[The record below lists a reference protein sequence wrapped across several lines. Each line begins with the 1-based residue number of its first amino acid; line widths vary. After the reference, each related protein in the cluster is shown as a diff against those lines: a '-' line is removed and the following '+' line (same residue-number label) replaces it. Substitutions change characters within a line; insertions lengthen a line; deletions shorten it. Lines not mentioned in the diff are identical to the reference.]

1 MATVTMSQIL
11 TFRQHV
17 GFFLNQK
24 LPLPVAY
31 KLTKI
36 NNAAE
41 KEAEFYQE
49 KFNAIVDKYA
59 KKDENG
65 NLVFSEDG
73 EQIMIQDDL
82 IPECNDA
89 LEELMDLETDI
100 NNYNLKIEDFGDN
113 IECTATDIDAIAP
126 FFADDFVE

>member
-11 TFRQHV
+11 AFRQNV
-17 GFFLNQK
+17 GTFLEKK

-36 NNAAE
+36 NREAAN
-41 KEAEFYQE
+41 EAEFYQE
-49 KFNAIVDKYA
+49 KFNAIVDKYS

-65 NLVFSEDG
+65 NVVFSEDG

-82 IPECNDA
+82 IPECNKT
-89 LEELMDLETDI
+89 LEELMNLETEI
-100 NNYNLKIEDFGDN
+100 NTYNLKIEDFGAD
-113 IECTATDIDAIAP
+113 IECTPKEIDALVP
-126 FFADDFVE
+126 FFE

>member
-11 TFRQHV
+11 AFRQNV
-17 GFFLNQK
+17 GTFLEKK

-36 NNAAE
+36 NREAAN
-41 KEAEFYQE
+41 EAEFYQE
-49 KFNAIVDKYA
+49 KFNAIVDKYS

-65 NLVFSEDG
+65 NVVFSEDG

-82 IPECNDA
+82 IPECNKA
-89 LEELMDLETDI
+89 LEELMDLETEI
-100 NNYNLKIEDFGDN
+100 NTYNLKIEDFGTD
-113 IECTATDIDAIAP
+113 IECTPKEIDALVP
-126 FFADDFVE
+126 FFE

>member
-1 MATVTMSQIL
+1 MAKIKMSELL

-17 GFFLNQK
+17 GMFLELK

-31 KLTKI
+31 KLNKM
-36 NNAAE
+36 NKAAE

-49 KFNAIVDKYA
+49 KFNEIVNTYA

-73 EQIMIQDDL
+73 EQIMIQDDK
-82 IPECNDA
+82 IVECNQA
-89 LEELMDLETDI
+89 LEELMDLDVEVETFG
-100 NNYNLKIEDFGDN
+100 LKLEDFGDEV
-113 IECTATDIDAIAP
+113 ECTAEEIDAISP
-126 FFADDFVE
+126 FLE

>member
-1 MATVTMSQIL
+1 MAKITMGEVL

-17 GFFLNQK
+17 GFFLEQK

-36 NNAAE
+36 NRAAD

-49 KFNAIVDKYA
+49 KFNNIVEKYA

-65 NLVFSEDG
+65 NIVFSENG

-82 IPECNDA
+82 IPECNEA
-89 LEELMDLETDI
+89 LEELMNLEVEI
-100 NNYNLKIEDFGDN
+100 ENYGLKIEDFGEN
-113 IECTATDIDAIAP
+113 IECTANEIDAITP
-126 FFADDFVE
+126 FLN